1 MKEKIAVLGGSFN
14 PIHNGHLMLGI
25 EARRQYQVDRVLVM
39 PNRDTY
45 YKNNLCLAGAKERS
59 DMVKLAISDYPY
71 MEYSDLE
78 LQRTG
83 ITYTYDT
90 IRQLKELYPSAELYF
105 IIGGDSLEHLGQWYR
120 IQELIYMTHF
130 LAAGRADVDASKAAM
145 LIQAY
150 EEQYPGCKIHFLQTE
165 AMDIS
170 SSALR
175 EMAARRE
182 AIDAFVPTQV
192 ADYIREQQLYISMEE

>member
-1 MKEKIAVLGGSFN
+1 
-14 PIHNGHLMLGI
+14 
-25 EARRQYQVDRVLVM
+25 
-39 PNRDTY
+39 
-45 YKNNLCLAGAKERS
+45 
-59 DMVKLAISDYPY
+59 MVKLAISDYPY

-78 LQRTG
+78 LLRTG

-150 EEQYPGCKIHFLQTE
+150 EEQYPGCKIHFLQTD

-175 EMAARRE
+175 EMAARKA
-182 AIDAFVPTQV
+182 AIDAFVPQQV
-192 ADYIREQQLYISMEE
+192 AAYIQERQLYVPVEE